1 VLLVMDHQQGLED
14 VHAATYVRES
24 LVHPCLGSEEAPEEE
39 SKLNW
44 AKDCPLM
51 QNVSDKPATEAWR
64 FTMASTSAAVRTCP
78 HDGMVILIGVLSRA
92 RHGEATTHRVELLG

>member
-1 VLLVMDHQQGLED
+1 
-14 VHAATYVRES
+14 
-24 LVHPCLGSEEAPEEE
+24 
-39 SKLNW
+39 
-44 AKDCPLM
+44 M

-92 RHGEATTHRVELLG
+92 RHGEATHFEKEVSLELHGRGIYGRVI